1 MSDDPLPL
9 PDAGATGASHPV
21 SLSAAQAEEGRRAYF
36 DFTVAACAAAGVDPS
51 DPSWAQRVYE
61 HHDRLRAAGVAP
73 PTLPPTALLW
83 AVGGS

>member
-36 DFTVAACAAAGVDPS
+36 DFTVAACAAAGVDP
-51 DPSWAQRVYE
+51 DFNTTNLDEAAVVAALQRQPIGWL
-61 HHDRLRAAGVAP
+61 DFNNNNGC
-73 PTLPPTALLW
+73 
-83 AVGGS
+83 